1 MITPAIAEDGLP
13 SSILRI
19 VQGPCRARVLANRG
33 FRSDINKKLLISK
46 KGVVMA
52 IKQTRDILDY
62 VREFHKKLSDFY
74 HDLAD
79 HSDKERVKMLL
90 DYMARHQKHFEE
102 NLAEYETDASKTIM
116 ESWLQCAPEMDMEGV
131 FKGIKLDPDMMSVED
146 VIRIAV
152 DLDDYLINLYQEVA
166 NCTESKE
173 IKEIFVKLMEKE
185 NREKYTLV
193 RQAMRLSD
201 I

>member
-1 MITPAIAEDGLP
+1 MK
-13 SSILRI
+13 SILKKTLQNMKRT
-19 VQGPCRARVLANRG
+19 PRKRLWRAGYNVRRKWIWRVFLR
-33 FRSDINKKLLISK
+33 
-46 KGVVMA
+46 
-52 IKQTRDILDY
+52 
-62 VREFHKKLSDFY
+62 
-74 HDLAD
+74 
-79 HSDKERVKMLL
+79 
-90 DYMARHQKHFEE
+90 
-102 NLAEYETDASKTIM
+102 AS
-116 ESWLQCAPEMDMEGV
+116 
-131 FKGIKLDPDMMSVED
+131 KLDPDMMSVDD

-152 DLDDYLINLYQEVA
+152 DLDDYLIDLYQEVA